1 MKLKAKGGN
10 EAVIEKFAAQSCK
23 TAKYAKSSVK
33 KRDLSEQ
40 KVAASNQDAA
50 SAAGGITVTSAAGD
64 AQSNNANVTQGDKNT
79 TAQSTSGGN

>member
-23 TAKYAKSSVK
+23 TAKYAKSTVK

-40 KVAASNQDAA
+40 KAAASN
-50 SAAGGITVTSAAGD
+50 
-64 AQSNNANVTQGDKNT
+64 
-79 TAQSTSGGN
+79 

>member
-23 TAKYAKSSVK
+23 TAKYAKSTVK

-40 KVAASNQDAA
+40 KASAASNQDSA
-50 SAAGGITVTSAAGD
+50 SAAGGITVTSAAAAD
-64 AQSNNANVTQGDKNT
+64 AQSNAATSGPGEKNT
-79 TAQSTSGGN
+79 TA